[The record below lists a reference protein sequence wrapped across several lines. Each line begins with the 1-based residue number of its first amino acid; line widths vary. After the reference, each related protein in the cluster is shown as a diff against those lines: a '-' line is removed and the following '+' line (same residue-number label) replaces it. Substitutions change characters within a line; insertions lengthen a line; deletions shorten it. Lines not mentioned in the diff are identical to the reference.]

1 MHAMVSSLKIVN
13 DPFPKI
19 VHYTYYFRRDIQDCI
34 KFSNF
39 VINDSMDCVV
49 LCLPCLDSNASLF
62 KNTTSCLWL
71 TPSCTISETV
81 STKFSTTALLAS
93 IAPLPGPTTVSF
105 INSISLSESESE

>member
-1 MHAMVSSLKIVN
+1 MHAVLSSLKIIN
-13 DPFPKI
+13 DPFTKI
-19 VHYTYYFRRDIQDCI
+19 AHCTYYFRRDIQDCI

-39 VINDSMDCVV
+39 VINDSMGCDV
-49 LCLPCLDSNASLF
+49 LCLPFLDSNASLF

-93 IAPLPGPTTVSF
+93 IASLPGPTTVFF
-105 INSISLSESESE
+105 INLISLSESESE